1 MPYYPVFLDIKDRKI
16 IIVGGGLVAERKVK
30 NLRTYGCLIYI
41 CANTL
46 TPYLHDLVTENTIKR
61 VEYHEIPE
69 HMKGA
74 FMAIAA
80 TDDPTINRE
89 VSLMAKERQVLIN
102 AVDQPDDCT
111 FIVPSVVRRGELHI
125 AISTGGKSP
134 ALAKRIRRSLES
146 VYGDEYG
153 IVVDIMGILRKK
165 ILASDRTQA
174 QKKQVFEKLAGAG
187 LPEMIRKKD
196 RDGLK
201 NSLIS
206 ILGNEFPVDDIL
218 KKVGF

>member
-1 MPYYPVFLDIKDRKI
+1 
-16 IIVGGGLVAERKVK
+16 
-30 NLRTYGCLIYI
+30 
-41 CANTL
+41 
-46 TPYLHDLVTENTIKR
+46 
-61 VEYHEIPE
+61 
-69 HMKGA
+69 
-74 FMAIAA
+74 MAIAA
-80 TDDPTINRE
+80 TDDPAINRE

-218 KKVGF
+218 KHVGL